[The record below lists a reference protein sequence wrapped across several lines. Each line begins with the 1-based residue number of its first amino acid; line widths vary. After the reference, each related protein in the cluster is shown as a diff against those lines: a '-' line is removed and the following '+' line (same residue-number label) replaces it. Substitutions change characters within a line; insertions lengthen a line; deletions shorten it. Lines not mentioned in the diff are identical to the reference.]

1 MIRRV
6 ATLAVSVNSLL
17 MLSNVVILSEVGL
30 STWASLLLASSLT
43 LLCNILSRYNVF
55 VKNLRLSSRL
65 RKANLINLG
74 NLYVI
79 QGLTLHNKLKV
90 PLELNLGGAALPLAL
105 ALTASLHILLNHGI
119 LYLIPLLALSVA
131 SAFLVNKVSILIRGV
146 GMAVPI
152 IITSS
157 LVSVVMVTASL
168 LTNLPKSTTLLCTY
182 ILSVVSILVGVDIGN
197 LSRVA
202 LYNIRKVI
210 IGGLGIYDAINII
223 PALSVLITYVITSAT
238 NPLT

>member
-1 MIRRV
+1 VIRRV

-55 VKNLRLSSRL
+55 IKNLRLSSRL
-65 RKANLINLG
+65 RKANVINLG

-119 LYLIPLLALSVA
+119 QYLIPLLALSIT

-157 LVSVVMVTASL
+157 LVSVVMVAASL

-182 ILSVVSILVGVDIGN
+182 ILSVISILVGVDIVN

-238 NPLT
+238 NP

>member
-1 MIRRV
+1 VIRRV

-105 ALTASLHILLNHGI
+105 TLTASLHILLNHGI